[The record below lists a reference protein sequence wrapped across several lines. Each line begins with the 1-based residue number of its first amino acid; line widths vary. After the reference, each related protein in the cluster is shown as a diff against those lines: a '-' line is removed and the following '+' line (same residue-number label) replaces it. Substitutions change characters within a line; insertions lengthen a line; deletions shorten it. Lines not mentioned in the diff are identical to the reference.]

1 MSDPE
6 EFVLGRAERSDC
18 RAMAMVTHCAFLK
31 DTLWQEIFRDVAI
44 EDFIA
49 FWAEMLSSRFETPDI
64 MPLYKITE
72 VATAKIVAWT
82 GLRVPS
88 PSVDQ
93 NKSRLPNID
102 LPKGIN
108 MDLWQRMVQGPA
120 VKETL
125 SFGYDPT
132 KDFHRRG
139 SHTHG
144 DYQRQGHMR
153 RLTQHCNAIVDAAG
167 AKTYVTCRE
176 AAVPLM
182 LSEGYKV
189 LGIKTIDAEEW
200 DRVSGRDTNLYT
212 LMREPKTMPIDT
224 SKDLEA

>member
-6 EFVLGRAERSDC
+6 AFVLGRAERSDC
-18 RAMAMVTHCAFLK
+18 RAMAMATHSAFLK
-31 DTLWQEIFRDVAI
+31 DALWNEIFRDVAV
-44 EDFIA
+44 EDFVA
-49 FWAEMLSSRFETPDI
+49 FWAEILDSRFETPDI

-88 PSVDQ
+88 THMIQTKPT
-93 NKSRLPNID
+93 LPNTD
-102 LPKGIN
+102 LPKGSN
-108 MDLWQRMVQGPA
+108 MDLWQRMMQGPA
-120 VKETL
+120 VATL
-125 SFGYDPT
+125 RFGYDPT

-167 AKTYVTCRE
+167 AKTYITCRE

-182 LSEGYKV
+182 LSEGYK
-189 LGIKTIDAEEW
+189 LLSITNLDAEEW
-200 DRVSGRDTNLYT
+200 DRLLGRDANLYI
-212 LMREPKTMPIDT
+212 LMREPKTMSIHN